1 MTNEQYCKA
10 ATSDVNLINKMLST
24 MDKYG
29 ENRWWL
35 SDDVKRMCYFQLQ
48 EDNLLI
54 EFEVLQKGT
63 ELLLGRGVQTI
74 EFRNLRKLFE
84 EAKTKYKPV

>member
-1 MTNEQYCKA
+1 MTNEQYCTA
-10 ATSDVNLINKMLST
+10 MTSDKKAIDNMLRV

-29 ENRWWL
+29 DNKWWL
-35 SDDVKRMCYFQLQ
+35 ADDVRQMCYYQLQ

-54 EFEVLQKGT
+54 EFEVLHKGV
-63 ELLLGRGVQTI
+63 EMLLGREVQTI

-84 EAKTKYKPV
+84 EAKTKYKPD